1 MNRRTGFPSFAA
13 ILLGSGCLLLAT
25 CMNAT
30 WMNEGAA
37 RERLELSVAPSAAA
51 PRHDVMESSFCA
63 TCHPTIYAEH
73 EQSTHGRAFSDEEV
87 RLATARF
94 SHQDCIICHTPRPIF
109 ETGLGMNPIRRHHGL
124 EEGNTCMTCHWK
136 PGHDYAGFA
145 GSAECKTA
153 FTEGSGTVEA
163 CASCHRNHGTP
174 YQWERNPNGKESGR
188 ICIDCHMQPVERE
201 VAVGG
206 PVRRVRTHRFPAS
219 RSESQLARAYAYEAR
234 IEGNSVVVEIEN
246 RGAGHNFPTELKQRS
261 VESLVVVRDL
271 EGREVARSRMVFR
284 DPYKRPYGLE
294 LPVNT
299 QIPGGETRA
308 HRVPIATASGTIECE
323 LFYKLYYPIEDYHPS
338 LSRTLETRRIP
349 FDGLTPSTEAVVS
362 QPEVAVSTP
371 EGITPELAGPANLV
385 DYAHPPIG
393 TVAVDIPA
401 GDSEADIRRLVELFQ
416 FPVPEANAK
425 ARHRLV
431 ELGLKAVPALVESL
445 GSWDNK
451 TWNQGMNV
459 LQAIGEPA
467 RPAVVPALDD
477 PRLYVRLH
485 ARDLVARMDWA
496 GPEVAS
502 ALARG
507 LAMSTP
513 LDRASAASA
522 VGALKIAGQAQ
533 TLRELLRDADPDV
546 VRAAAFALAA
556 LGEKEAVP
564 SILSALQAAHF
575 AETRRDL
582 ASALAQ
588 LGSADGIPVL
598 LAGLDHQDDLVRESF
613 FEAYFRATGVHLG
626 FDPLA
631 PRAERLEIIA
641 WLQADWAENGGPKKL
656 VALRPEDRA
665 SSARAWKLVGDL
677 GGSDL
682 AASTPE
688 MDQAMKEEL
697 VAIGEASVPALL
709 QALKW
714 APGFADKRAAA
725 CECLG
730 RIGDERAAPTLVA
743 TLRDPVVSVAA
754 WAAWAL
760 ERVRDPATVPALRR
774 YEQRIQSLAATSR
787 IPDSAGPVDRLL
799 VQAGRAR
806 YLLGDESARDLL
818 VGLLLSDDEFTRRL
832 AIESLLE
839 RDGDDRG
846 YEPDADLASRRA
858 AVARWAAGK

>member
-1 MNRRTGFPSFAA
+1 MSRRIGPPSLAA
-13 ILLGSGCLLLAT
+13 IFLGSTCLLLAT
-25 CMNAT
+25 CTSDRSAPPS
-30 WMNEGAA
+30 
-37 RERLELSVAPSAAA
+37 LELAAAPTAAA
-51 PRHDVMESSFCA
+51 PRHDVMESAFCA
-63 TCHPTIYAEH
+63 DCHPAIYAEH

-109 ETGLGMNPIRRHHGL
+109 ETGVGMNPIRRHFGL

-136 PGHDYAGFA
+136 PDRDYTGFS
-145 GSAECKTA
+145 GGAECVGA
-153 FTEGSGTVEA
+153 FAEGAGTVEA

-174 YQWERNPNGKESGR
+174 YQWEKNPNGKESGR
-188 ICIDCHMQPVERE
+188 DCIDCHMQPVERE

-206 PVRRVRTHRFPAS
+206 PVRRVRTHLFPAS
-219 RSESQLARAYAYEAR
+219 RSESQVARAYVYDAR
-234 IEGNSVVVEIEN
+234 IEGNVVVVEIEN
-246 RGAGHNFPTELKQRS
+246 KGAGHNFPTELKQRS

-299 QIPGGETRA
+299 QIPGGETRE
-308 HRVPIATASGTIECE
+308 HRVPIGTSSGTVECE
-323 LFYKLYYPIEDYHPS
+323 LFFKLYFPIEDHHPS

-349 FDGLTPSTEAVVS
+349 FDGLTPSTEAVVGE
-362 QPEVAVSTP
+362 PEVAVSTP
-371 EGITPELAGPANLV
+371 EGITPEQAGPANLV
-385 DYAHPPIG
+385 DYARPPIG
-393 TVAVDIPA
+393 TVAVEIPT
-401 GDSEADIRRLVELFQ
+401 GETEDDVRRLVELFQ

-431 ELGLKAVPALVESL
+431 ELGAKAVAALIESL

-467 RPAVVPALDD
+467 RPAVVRALDD

-485 ARDLVARMDWA
+485 ARELLARTGWT
-496 GPEVAS
+496 GPDVAS
-502 ALARG
+502 ALERG
-507 LAMSTP
+507 LAMSTA

-522 VGALKIAGQAQ
+522 VGSLKIADQAP
-533 TLRELLRDADPDV
+533 TLRRLLGDADPDV
-546 VRAAAFALAA
+546 VRAAGLALAA
-556 LGEKEAVP
+556 LGEKGAVP
-564 SILSALQAAHF
+564 EISRAMKAAHYP
-575 AETRRDL
+575 ETRRDL
-582 ASALAQ
+582 ASALAK

-598 LAGLDHQDDLVRESF
+598 LAGLDYPDDLVRESY
-613 FEAYFRATGVHLG
+613 FEAYFQATGTHMG

-631 PRAERLEIIA
+631 PRPERLEILA
-641 WLQADWAENGGPKKL
+641 SLQADWAKSGGPGRL
-656 VALRPEDRA
+656 VAPQPLDHA
-665 SSARAWKLVGDL
+665 SAARALKLVGDL
-677 GGSDL
+677 GGSDF
-682 AASTPE
+682 AGSTP
-688 MDQAMKEEL
+688 DKDLAMKEEL

-730 RIGDERAAPTLVA
+730 RIGDERAAPTLIA
-743 TLRDPVVSVAA
+743 TLRDPVISVAA

-760 ERVRDPATVPALRR
+760 ERVRDPSAVPALRR
-774 YEQRIQSLAATSR
+774 YEQRIRSLAATGR
-787 IPDSAGPVDRLL
+787 IHESAGPVDGLL
-799 VQAGRAR
+799 VQASRAR
-806 YLLGDESARDLL
+806 FLLGDESARDSL
-818 VGLLLSDDEFTRRL
+818 VGLLLSEDESTRRL

-839 RDGDDRG
+839 RDGEDYG
-846 YEPDADLASRRA
+846 YEFDADLASRRA